1 MLKKSFELET
11 IVPTQTEKMLKEK
24 KEKEKKAKKKVSWN
38 VSPTTPV
45 AEIIPDEGD
54 SIQVFVEPLDIM
66 GNTDEISFGGSQDE
80 PVKTNMEIMLDLN
93 PSTLRELA
101 SIQDNQAIRAACFN
115 TDGDY
120 FALGTNSK
128 SIKICSMH
136 NIVDGILYNQHQGRE
151 QSIDIVFEHRSA
163 HYGSVYCIDWSK
175 QGKFI
180 ASGSNDRS
188 IHILK

>member
-1 MLKKSFELET
+1 MTSSRLDCFNKCLKYLGRVYPLPTHPQTVSNLLELFEFSKNYKSSPIDMLKKSFELET

-24 KEKEKKAKKKVSWN
+24 KEKEKIEKEKKAKKKVSWN

-101 SIQDNQAIRAACFN
+101 SI
-115 TDGDY
+115 
-120 FALGTNSK
+120 
-128 SIKICSMH
+128 
-136 NIVDGILYNQHQGRE
+136 
-151 QSIDIVFEHRSA
+151 
-163 HYGSVYCIDWSK
+163 
-175 QGKFI
+175 
-180 ASGSNDRS
+180 
-188 IHILK
+188 